1 MKPSKGTNALV
12 PMMACNILLYAF
24 QDEDD
29 WPESFVKVYVE
40 DALGDRVWV
49 DNEHC
54 RSFVENIWTAFGTKT
69 VPRTLARQQSD
80 PAGKQTA
87 EQAAATG
94 TQGTGTKVFVTC
106 WFILLSDSAR
116 SKLINRM
123 QLLCSGLHCTRI
135 LVGH

>member
-1 MKPSKGTNALV
+1 MNIKPAKGTNALV
-12 PMMACNILLYAF
+12 PMMACNILLCAF
-24 QDEDD
+24 QEEDD

-69 VPRTLARQQSD
+69 LPRTLSRQHSD

-87 EQAAATG
+87 SEQAAASG
-94 TQGTGTKVFVTC
+94 TQGGGCELLVFVIIVHTC
-106 WFILLSDSAR
+106 IP
-116 SKLINRM
+116 
-123 QLLCSGLHCTRI
+123 
-135 LVGH
+135 

>member
-1 MKPSKGTNALV
+1 MKPNKGTNALV

-54 RSFVENIWTAFGTKT
+54 RSFVENIWTSFGTKT

-80 PAGKQTA
+80 PTGKQSAA
-87 EQAAATG
+87 EQAGPSG
-94 TQGTGTKVFVTC
+94 TQGKGIKLVY
-106 WFILLSDSAR
+106 IKLLIEGDLASLFS
-116 SKLINRM
+116 S
-123 QLLCSGLHCTRI
+123 
-135 LVGH
+135 

>member
-1 MKPSKGTNALV
+1 M

-24 QDEDD
+24 QEEDD

-69 VPRTLARQQSD
+69 VPRTLGRQHSD
-80 PAGKQTA
+80 PTGKQTTS
-87 EQAAATG
+87 EQTTASGA
-94 TQGTGTKVFVTC
+94 QGAGCKKIND
-106 WFILLSDSAR
+106 FIS
-116 SKLINRM
+116 
-123 QLLCSGLHCTRI
+123 
-135 LVGH
+135 